1 MCSRLLCVENTVPR
15 YFFDIHDGAEVQR
28 DAQGVDCASAAA
40 ATVEAKRALPA
51 IAADEVPR
59 DGDHRNYTVVVRD
72 TLGAP
77 LYTAS
82 LSFVG
87 TWLN

>member
-1 MCSRLLCVENTVPR
+1 MPR
-15 YFFDIHDGAEVQR
+15 YYFDIHDGADIQR
-28 DAQGVDCASAAA
+28 DVQGLECASVAA
-40 ATVEAKRALPA
+40 ATVEAKRVLPA

-72 TLGAP
+72 AAGAP
-77 LYTAS
+77 LYTAC